1 MQASYTTVYGQGDD
15 YLPYLGLMIYEYL
28 ITTNHKYQITGHDG
42 GKEKYS
48 WKVTLVAEHTRVEQN

>member
-42 GKEKYS
+42 GKES
-48 WKVTLVAEHTRVEQN
+48 IVEK